1 MYLKLFSF
9 VWQSVS
15 LVVFVFLPFPAFA
28 QQVYCQNPATQ
39 QCVATFNTEA
49 DCNNNCSG
57 ATPGGICVD
66 EASCFTLPPEE
77 PDPTSS
83 IVPCGDESRGQAP
96 CDLCHLYTGAKNII
110 DFVLFDLVLPLAIVA
125 FLIGGIFMLASSGN
139 PQMLQTG
146 KTAITNA
153 LIGIFIAFG
162 SWLII
167 ATVVNT
173 LGYQNQFTP
182 AWNEAPICK
191 APLVAQP
198 PPPPPPT
205 VKKFCDIPSPSL
217 GVPARCVPFDSEE
230 ACLGVCGG
238 MGGGGTCKTSCPG
251 AAEPPPPAG
260 SLMHEQAK
268 QKLAD
273 AGITISSTGNCS
285 DKSDSRCTSLDG
297 VRQSTI
303 DGVISFKQEC
313 NCAVNVSGG
322 TETEHSTIGAC
333 THGNG
338 CKLDISP
345 NTKLSNYVQ
354 HSYQFIGKCFPAA
367 SACYKSPTGQIWARE
382 SNHWDVAFK

>member
-1 MYLKLFSF
+1 MYLKLLSL
-9 VWQSVS
+9 VLHSVS
-15 LVVFVFLPFPAFA
+15 LAVFVFLPFPAFA

-39 QCVATFNTEA
+39 QCVATFNTET
-49 DCNNNCSG
+49 DCSNNCSG

-66 EASCFTLPPEE
+66 EASCFIPPPEE
-77 PDPTSS
+77 PGGGPTGGV
-83 IVPCGDESRGQAP
+83 VPCGYGTLPS
-96 CDLCHLYTGAKNII
+96 CNLCHLYTGAKNII
-110 DFVLFDLVLPLAIVA
+110 DFVLFDFVLPLAIVA
-125 FLIGGIFMLASSGN
+125 FLIGGVCMLASSGN

-167 ATVVNT
+167 ATVLNT

-191 APLVAQP
+191 PPIVAQP
-198 PPPPPPT
+198 PPPPLPIA
-205 VKKFCDIPSPSL
+205 KKFCDIKSPSP
-217 GVPARCVPFDSEE
+217 GVPASCQPFDSEE
-230 ACLGVCGG
+230 ACIAVCGG
-238 MGGGGTCKTSCPG
+238 MDGICKTSCPG
-251 AAEPPPPAG
+251 AGEPPPPAG
-260 SLMHEQAK
+260 SLAHEQAK

-297 VRQSTI
+297 VRQATI
-303 DGVISFKQEC
+303 DGIISFKAEC
-313 NCAVNVSGG
+313 NCTVNVSGG
-322 TETEHSTIGAC
+322 TETRHSTEGAC

-338 CKLDISP
+338 CKLDISF

-354 HSYQFIGKCFPAA
+354 HSYQSIGKCFAA
-367 SACYKSPTGQIWARE
+367 AYACYKSPTGQIWAKE